1 MTSPFTLGV
10 EEEFQMVDR
19 QTGQLASRVH
29 TILEKG
35 GPLLG
40 DKIKPEMLQSA
51 IEIITGVSPNLAML
65 REELQGLIESV
76 ARLVEAE
83 GLALVSAGTHPS
95 SLWQEQMRTH
105 TDRYEVLEEEYQ
117 DVGRSILIFALHVH
131 IGLESH
137 DMAVPLM
144 SQLRTW
150 LPHLLALS
158 SNSPFW
164 NGRYTGLK
172 SYRSIVWRRFPRSGV
187 PPLFTTTSEFDD
199 YVQSLVRTNC
209 IDNGK
214 RIWWDIRPHPFF
226 NTIEFRIFDMPATLD
241 DTLAIVALCQALV
254 AKLSWMYKRN
264 MLTYTLPTHMIE
276 ENKWRAA
283 RYGLDAEVIDFVQPR
298 TLPMRDA
305 IHELL
310 DFVDDVVDDL
320 GDRRDLN
327 YLRSLLQNPLGTGAD
342 RQIAIYKE
350 TGSSLAVTRHLIE
363 QTMKGLT
370 PSSAR

>member
-10 EEEFQMVDR
+10 EEEFQMVDCN
-19 QTGQLASRVH
+19 TGQLASRVH

-35 GPLLG
+35 VPLLG
-40 DKIKPEMLQSA
+40 DKIKAEMLQSA
-51 IEIITGVSPNLAML
+51 IEIITGVAPNLAAL
-65 REELQGLIESV
+65 RGELRALIESV

-95 SLWQEQMRTH
+95 SLWQEQMRTNN
-105 TDRYEVLEEEYQ
+105 DRYEVLEEEYQ

-131 IGLESH
+131 VGLESH
-137 DMAVPLM
+137 EMAVPLM

-199 YVQSLVRTNC
+199 YVQSLVRTKC

-254 AKLSWMYKRN
+254 AKLTWMYKRN
-264 MLTYTLPTHMIE
+264 MQTYALPTHMIE

-283 RYGLDAEVIDFVQPR
+283 RYGLDAEFVDFVQHR
-298 TLPMRDA
+298 TLPMRDS

-320 GDRRDLN
+320 GGRRDLN
-327 YLRSLLQNPLGTGAD
+327 YLRSLLQSPLGTGAD

-350 TGSSLAVTRHLIE
+350 TGSSLAVTRHLME